1 VNEAVSNRGA
11 PSATGG
17 APTIVAVERYRILVV
32 DDEPELRHMIGR
44 YLRAEGFDV
53 DEAAEGTTALSLLRA
68 SPVDLVL
75 LDVGLPGIDG
85 FEVLRTIRSRS
96 DVAVIMLTARTEEV
110 DRIVGL
116 TVGADDYVTK
126 PFSPR
131 ELVARIRAVLRRGRG
146 TGQPD
151 LSEALM
157 FEGITLDPSRR
168 EVRCDDELVDLT
180 ALEFD
185 LLCALASAPGRVFTR
200 RQLLE
205 RVWGWDYFGTERVVD
220 VHIGNLRKVL
230 VDDAA
235 NPRFIAT
242 VRGVGYKFVA
252 SP

>member
-1 VNEAVSNRGA
+1 MNEVVSNRGA
-11 PSATGG
+11 PSGVGG
-17 APTIVAVERYRILVV
+17 APTIVPVERYRILVV

-44 YLRAEGFDV
+44 YLQAEGFDV
-53 DEAAEGTTALSLLRA
+53 DQAADGAAAISRLHD

-146 TGQPD
+146 TVHPD
-151 LSEALM
+151 SSEALT
-157 FEGITLDPSRR
+157 FKGITLDPTRR
-168 EVRCDDELVDLT
+168 EVHCDGVEVDLT

-185 LLCALASAPGRVFTR
+185 LLSSLASAPGRVFTR

-230 VDDAA
+230 ADDAA

-252 SP
+252 LP

>member
-1 VNEAVSNRGA
+1 V
-11 PSATGG
+11 GG

-53 DEAAEGTTALSLLRA
+53 EETADGPSALSRLHGSA
-68 SPVDLVL
+68 VDLVL
-75 LDVGLPGIDG
+75 LDVGLPGVDG

-110 DRIVGL
+110 DRVVGL

-146 TGQPD
+146 AGQPD
-151 LSEALM
+151 SSEALT
-157 FEGITLDPSRR
+157 FKGITLDPTRR
-168 EVRCDDELVDLT
+168 EVHCDGAVVDLT

-185 LLCALASAPGRVFTR
+185 LLSSLASAPGRVFTR

-230 VDDAA
+230 ADDAT

-252 SP
+252 LP